1 MSPRFRAD
9 VDLSKFFCLWKSAI
23 FHSIWFGSWWKIL
36 KCYLMCTALVLTKIV
51 IVFWLNLWQNVLIW
65 QGTTCAI
72 RTNGK
77 NFNPFGCRNIR
88 IGCFKGLGQ
97 SNNPIFC
104 WYVSKHIWRCKIM
117 RWKSRYRCCVDN
129 SSSSASLD
137 SKKWKNAIFA
147 QKRMVKKKGTLK
159 MSSTYLPIMAIR
171 VVDFS
176 NVGYKIRKVFA

>member
-1 MSPRFRAD
+1 MNWRDFNFLRFTKMYINC
-9 VDLSKFFCLWKSAI
+9 SEIQNTTHWTF
-23 FHSIWFGSWWKIL
+23 
-36 KCYLMCTALVLTKIV
+36 ALVLTKSV
-51 IVFWLNLWQNVLIW
+51 VVFWVNCWQNVLIW

-77 NFNPFGCRNIR
+77 NFNPLGCRNIR
-88 IGCFKGLGQ
+88 IGCFKALSQ

-171 VVDFS
+171 VVEFS
-176 NVGYKIRKVFA
+176 NVG